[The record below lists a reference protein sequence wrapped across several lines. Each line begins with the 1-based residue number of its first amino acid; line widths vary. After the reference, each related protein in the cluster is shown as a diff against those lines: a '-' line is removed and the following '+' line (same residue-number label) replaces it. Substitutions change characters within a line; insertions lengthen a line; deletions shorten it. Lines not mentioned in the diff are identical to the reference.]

1 MSRAHL
7 EPSAAAAERLTSG
20 YEVSAIRYA
29 TVRTFRR
36 RQFYDYERYN
46 EPDSELELSCYL
58 WVLRSKS
65 RTIVVDTGI
74 GGDVAR
80 RRGNSLLIPPV
91 EALRQFGVEPLEV
104 SDVIL
109 THLHFDHVG
118 NVEAFPNA
126 TFTLPRR
133 ELEFWTGP
141 LARRLHF
148 QWTVEDEEIGLIAD
162 AHRRGRVRLIDGTE
176 EIFDGITAHCVGGHS
191 PGQQITVVAN
201 PQGDVVLASDAIHFY
216 EEMELDRPY
225 IVAANLA
232 EMYEA
237 YDLLRHLAAKPG
249 TSLLPGHDPLVMS
262 RFPASRVAL
271 GGNAVTVV

>member
-1 MSRAHL
+1 MAAPRL
-7 EPSAAAAERLTSG
+7 PSSG

-29 TVRTFRR
+29 TVHSYRR
-36 RQFYDYERYN
+36 RQFYDYERYG
-46 EPDSELELSCYL
+46 EPDGDLELSCYL
-58 WVLRSKS
+58 WVLRSET

-74 GGDVAR
+74 GADVAR
-80 RRGNSLLIPPV
+80 RRGNSLLLHPV
-91 EALRQFGVEPLEV
+91 EALRRFGVEPLEV

-118 NVEAFPNA
+118 NVDAFPNA
-126 TFTLPRR
+126 TFTLPLR

-148 QWTVEDEEIGLIAD
+148 QWTVEETEIALIAD
-162 AHRRGRVRLIDGTE
+162 AHSRGRVRLIDGNE
-176 EIFDGITAHCVGGHS
+176 ELFDGITAYCVGGHS
-191 PGQQITVVAN
+191 PGQQITVIAN
-201 PQGDVVLASDAIHFY
+201 PGGDVVLASDAIHFY

-237 YDLLRHLAAKPG
+237 YDLLRSFAAKPG

-262 RFPASRVAL
+262 RFPAARVDL